1 MTIPSGLAQRTARLG
16 AMTSASLLLLAASA
30 SLWAQKTPAAPPTQ
44 AASMPTLKHASTS
57 PQAAAIDALFEGWS
71 KQGSPGA
78 SVSVYQ
84 GGKLVFSNGYG
95 HADLEAGTPLTAR
108 TPIHVASVSKQ
119 FTAFAIALLAREG
132 KVNLDADVRTYLPWV
147 PDFGETITVRHLILH
162 TSGLRDQWALFTLGG
177 QDMGSRL
184 RQQQVVNMVKRQ
196 RALNFKPGAEYSYSN
211 TGYTLLAE
219 IVQAVSG
226 QTLREFTTERIFAP
240 LGMAQTF
247 FFDDVTQV
255 VPGRANSYA
264 KEKDGEVW
272 KRSLL
277 NYDNVGAT
285 SLFTTAEDMAKWAGN
300 FTNPV
305 VGDKALMEQIGTPG
319 TLADGSP
326 IDYAFGLSRGKR
338 TGYDVIQH
346 SGSDASFGS
355 LFVYFPQHDFAVT
368 VLANTAVPVGEKLDA
383 IARLYLPEA
392 KDETPAVPKPE
403 ATLVDAVTEVERLH
417 ALEGFYVPPYD
428 STINLEVKDGK
439 LGYTI
444 RRGNWQRDVS
454 LVLRADDSM
463 DDGKRLFQYFKV
475 IRDGAGAVTALDS
488 YRLDGTLQAR
498 YARQEKSQVPTNEE
512 LQAFVGDYRSEELDI
527 TYTVRTNK
535 AQAGELQVESIW
547 THEPIVLRQIA
558 KDRFEGSDWR
568 FGTVIFQRNAADAVD
583 SLVLH
588 AGRIRN
594 VAFTRVDA
602 N

>member
-1 MTIPSGLAQRTARLG
+1 MTIPSALVRRTARLG
-16 AMTSASLLLLAASA
+16 AVASASLVLLAASA
-30 SLWAQKTPAAPPTQ
+30 SLWAQKTPAALPTQ
-44 AASMPTLKHASTS
+44 AASMPTLKYTATS
-57 PQAAAIDALFEGWS
+57 PQAAAIDALFEEWN

-95 HADLEAGTPLTAR
+95 RADLEAGTPLTAR

-184 RQQQVVNMVKRQ
+184 RQQQIVNMVKRQ

-226 QTLREFTTERIFAP
+226 QTLRAFTTERIFAP
-240 LGMAQTF
+240 LGMSQTF
-247 FFDDVTQV
+247 FFDDVTEV

-264 KEKDGEVW
+264 REKEGEVW
-272 KRSLL
+272 KRNLL
-277 NYDNVGAT
+277 NYDNAGAT

-305 VGDKALMEQIGTPG
+305 VGDPALIAQISTPG
-319 TLADGSP
+319 TLADGSS

-338 TGYDVIQH
+338 AGYDAIQH

-383 IARLYLPEA
+383 IVRLYLPEA
-392 KDETPAVPKPE
+392 KD
-403 ATLVDAVTEVERLH
+403 
-417 ALEGFYVPPYD
+417 
-428 STINLEVKDGK
+428 GK

-444 RRGNWQRDVS
+444 QRGNWQRDVS

-488 YRLDGTLQAR
+488 YRLDGSLQAR

-527 TYTVRTNK
+527 TYTVRANK
-535 AQAGELQVESIW
+535 AQAGELWVESIW

-568 FGTVIFQRNAADAVD
+568 FGTVIFQRNAADAVNG
-583 SLVLH
+583 LVLH